1 MNSIESE
8 EVLNAY
14 ISEMQLLIDMLKNAT
29 ANYGKI
35 LRLLSMTKD
44 ISRLLGFLP
53 IYKMCK
59 ALESL
64 YKALCDKN
72 VLFTENI
79 KILIKTIA
87 DKLEDLLQIIQSPDD
102 SLEDADIHS
111 FLLYCDKAAAGEI
124 FNASFLTK
132 KPNYVPIK
140 HKIEKIE
147 QKDEIIKLHSKEIA
161 KIVNVHEEMIARTYI
176 ISNQIEI
183 LKNALID
190 KNYKVISDTYKLLAA
205 DSQNLQNSLLT
216 AHDQFL
222 GLINDDT
229 FLQNHQDFQ
238 GFFVFAN
245 EQKYLIPAEF
255 IFDIICESSLNYVT
269 KSNQKFV
276 VYIQEDEKGTDESE
290 ELPVYSLSSLLPGQK
305 IKKQAAL
312 DTILLVDYQSQ
323 RLGIIVDVVQ
333 KFVSVLKKPM
343 PSAFENFP
351 ILQGVA
357 FDEKYDM
364 IPILYLPEIMKKFR
378 ALRGYDV
385 KKYEANTKKHINK
398 ILIVDDSKTTREIE
412 NTILSGNGFLVEEA
426 FDGIDAMEKI
436 HDKQFDLIV
445 CDDAMPRMN
454 GEILLDNLRR
464 MENYANVPVLAMG
477 EKPLEKADAF
487 ISKSDFKRDTL
498 IYKIK
503 ELLHE

>member
-1 MNSIESE
+1 MNSIESA

-14 ISEMQLLIDMLKNAT
+14 LSEMHHLVEMLKNT
-29 ANYGKI
+29 PTNYMRI
-35 LRLLSMTKD
+35 LRQLSMTKD
-44 ISRLLGFLP
+44 NSRLLGFLP
-53 IYKMCK
+53 IYKLCK
-59 ALESL
+59 ALEGL

-72 VLFTENI
+72 VLFTENS
-79 KILIKTIA
+79 KELIDSTA
-87 DKLEDLLQIIQSPDD
+87 DKITDLCRIITSPDD
-102 SLEDADIHS
+102 SIDEEDIHNY
-111 FLLYCDKAAAGEI
+111 LLYCDKAAAGEI
-124 FNASFLTK
+124 FNALLLNK
-132 KPNYVPIK
+132 KQSYTPIK
-140 HKIEKIE
+140 HQLVKEE
-147 QKDEIIKLHSKEIA
+147 QKDEIIKLHSTEIA
-161 KIVNVHEEMIARTYI
+161 KIVNIHEEMIARTYI
-176 ISNQIEI
+176 ISNQIEMM
-183 LKNALID
+183 KNAVTD
-190 KNYKVISDTYKLLAA
+190 KNYKIINDTYKLLAA

-255 IFDIICESSLNYVT
+255 IFDIICENSLNYVT

-276 VYIQEDEKGTDESE
+276 VYVQEDEKGTDESE
-290 ELPVYSLSSLLPGQK
+290 EIPVYSLSSLLPGQK

-343 PSAFENFP
+343 PSAFENFK

-385 KKYEANTKKHINK
+385 KKFEALTKLHINK
-398 ILIVDDSKTTREIE
+398 ILIVDDSKTTRQIE

-454 GEILLDNLRR
+454 GEILIDNLRR
-464 MENYANVPVLAMG
+464 IENYANVPVLVMG

-503 ELLHE
+503 ELLNE